1 MPIRSFRNNTY
12 PTFRITPSPIFQWT
26 KKEAEALNR
35 EEKRGWNLGQK
46 KKTGSGQL
54 ADEKRKR
61 EQNQSGKDME
71 RREKDGRKRTVV
83 GTGGIGGGK
92 RV

>member
-1 MPIRSFRNNTY
+1 V
-12 PTFRITPSPIFQWT
+12 
-26 KKEAEALNR
+26 LNR

-61 EQNQSGKDME
+61 EQNESGKDME
-71 RREKDGRKRTVV
+71 RREKMEGR
-83 GTGGIGGGK
+83 GQLLALGE
-92 RV
+92 